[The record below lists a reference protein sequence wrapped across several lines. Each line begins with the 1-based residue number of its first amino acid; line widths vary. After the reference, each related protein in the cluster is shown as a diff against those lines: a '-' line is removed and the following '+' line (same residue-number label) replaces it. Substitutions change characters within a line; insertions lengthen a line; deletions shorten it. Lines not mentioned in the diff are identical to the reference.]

1 MRHLKSKLSNHALKY
16 ALFVTGW
23 ENPGDFGNEAWKYD
37 ILFLVQKDV
46 ILISETATQSCS

>member
-37 ILFLVQKDV
+37 IFLVQKDV
-46 ILISETATQSCS
+46 ILMSETATQSCS